1 MLRQQKFLTDMIER
15 LNDDVGQKEIIA
27 EIESVRKT
35 VTSLK
40 NMILYIAVNVDKL
53 TVQVPDAY
61 APWNKF
67 FSDVATSEKAK

>member
-1 MLRQQKFLTDMIER
+1 MLRQQKFLTDTIER
-15 LNDDVGQKEIIA
+15 LNDDLGQKEVIA

-53 TVQVPDAY
+53 TVQVPDIY

-67 FSDVATSEKAK
+67 FSDMASSEKKK

>member
-1 MLRQQKFLTDMIER
+1 MLRQQKFLTDVMER
-15 LNDDVGQKEIIA
+15 LNDDVGQKEVLA

-53 TVQVPDAY
+53 TVQVPDVY

-67 FSDVATSEKAK
+67 FSDVAMSEKAK